1 MGVLNMMIKI
11 MHLITDLDTGG
22 GEMMLLKLLQTIDTS
37 TFENVVVSMM
47 DLGTLGYQIESRGI
61 PVYTLN
67 MQRGMPNPFAFTK
80 LLRIIQNEQP
90 ILLQTWLYHADLMGV
105 LAGKIKG
112 IPVIWNV
119 LCADIDLSKYSLMTS
134 VVFSCCKRLSDKP
147 VAVIVNSNAGLSF
160 HQSLGYNP
168 RSWEVIPNGF
178 DLNLFYPNENARK
191 EFRQELGLAKDSVLI
206 GIIARDDPMKDLP
219 NFIYAGGLLLK
230 ELTTNDIH
238 FIMVGRGI
246 NKNNQELNNL
256 IAKNGWGERFHL
268 LGERDD
274 IPMIMAA
281 LDTFCLSS
289 LSEGFPTVIG
299 EAMACGIPCVVTDA
313 GDSAAIVGN
322 TGRIVPVKNPEA
334 LAAACLEL
342 VKMTAQERLELGKRA
357 RKRIELRYS
366 LPSVVT
372 MYEDLYLEIANN
384 VQIS

>member
-1 MGVLNMMIKI
+1 MMIKI

-37 TFENVVVSMM
+37 IFENVVVSMM

-67 MQRGMPNPFAFTK
+67 MQRGMPNPFAFIK

-90 ILLQTWLYHADLMGV
+90 TLLQTWLYHADLMGV

-119 LCADIDLSKYSLMTS
+119 LCADIDLSKYSIITS
-134 VVFSCCKRLSDKP
+134 IILSCCRRLSDKP
-147 VAVIVNSNAGLSF
+147 AAVVVISNAGLSL
-160 HQSLGYNP
+160 HRSIGYKP
-168 RSWEVIPNGF
+168 KSWKVIPNGF
-178 DLNLFYPNENARK
+178 DINSFHPNENARK
-191 EFRQELGLAKDSVLI
+191 EFRCELGLAKDSVLI

-219 NFIYAGGLLLK
+219 NFINAGGILLNMNSLN
-230 ELTTNDIH
+230 TDIH
-238 FIMVGRGI
+238 FIMVGKGI
-246 NKNNQELNNL
+246 VQNNQRLNSLVSQN
-256 IAKNGWGERFHL
+256 ACDECFHL
-268 LGERDD
+268 LGQRSD

-289 LSEGFPTVIG
+289 LSEGFPTVVG

-313 GDSAAIVGN
+313 GDSAAIVGD
-322 TGRIVPVKNPEA
+322 TGRIVPVNNPEA

-342 VKMTAQERLELGKRA
+342 VNMTVQERRELGKRA
-357 RKRIELRYS
+357 RERIELNYS
-366 LPSVVT
+366 LPSVIN

-384 VQIS
+384 VRN